1 MSDIDRFEPK
11 FTNLSRIPIV
21 LHIGRSGKK
30 SHLSYADI
38 DRCND
43 TGELCFVPYASHC
56 GSAKWSRSSGRSGE
70 TVMQHTGTAKI
81 TCKKCG
87 VKTIELDSK
96 GYDIDNMRTYGEVYE
111 EVKVKK
117 MIDALPQEEREI
129 ATGMIAAYTKYK
141 KEYGVSPKITIDEK
155 FVRYHDGLGGYPR
168 ADTAI
173 DILVAIHGGKKVS
186 YRAWNREKL
195 ESETKT
201 IMLRRE

>member
-11 FTNLSRIPIV
+11 FSNQSRIPIV

-56 GSAKWSRSSGRSGE
+56 GSAKWSRHSGKSGE

-87 VKTIELDSK
+87 VKTIELNSQ
-96 GYDIDNMRTYGEVYE
+96 GYDIDNMRTYHEVYNDVMVKNMIDSLPE
-111 EVKVKK
+111 EEKGIVTG
-117 MIDALPQEEREI
+117 MIDA
-129 ATGMIAAYTKYK
+129 YNKYK
-141 KEYGVSPKITIDEK
+141 HECGVSPRISIDGKMVTYYDNVYKNQRAITTLDI
-155 FVRYHDGLGGYPR
+155 L
-168 ADTAI
+168 TAI
-173 DILVAIHGGKKVS
+173 YDGKEVS
-186 YRAWNREKL
+186 YMAWNRETR
-195 ESETKT
+195 EFETKT
-201 IMLRRE
+201 IHLRR